1 MREGVGRD
9 VVHGAGEA
17 RSLYSRQEPEHSIVC
32 FRKIRDR
39 TAKANGAQFTL
50 LNRRNGSKHRTSAA
64 YSTLFR
70 V

>member
-1 MREGVGRD
+1 MSRTALFCRE
-9 VVHGAGEA
+9 
-17 RSLYSRQEPEHSIVC
+17 RSLYSQQDSEHSIVC
-32 FRKIRDR
+32 FRKIRDG
-39 TAKANGAQFTL
+39 TAKASRAQFTL